1 MERCYLA
8 FDVGGSKYIVG
19 LIDRAGQVLGMRRGV
34 WKALTQEA
42 VLHTLLEEARAL
54 LSETGAQPVACG
66 VTIPGL
72 ADPAAGLWVEA
83 TFSGIRDFPICAR
96 ISEALHLP
104 AYCEN
109 DGQAYA
115 LAEMVFGSCRGV
127 QDFIYMNVS
136 NGIGGALVSGGRLL
150 TGARGNAGEP
160 GHCCA
165 VPGGRLCKCGSRGCL
180 EMHAAGPAIALNY
193 QEAGGAPDADGAPA
207 SARVKVYVQCTH
219 C

>member
-34 WKALTQEA
+34 WPALTQEA

-83 TFSGIRDFPICAR
+83 TVSGIREFPSCAR
-96 ISEALHLP
+96 ISASTP
-104 AYCEN
+104 FSPS
-109 DGQAYA
+109 D
-115 LAEMVFGSCRGV
+115 
-127 QDFIYMNVS
+127 S
-136 NGIGGALVSGGRLL
+136 NKS
-150 TGARGNAGEP
+150 
-160 GHCCA
+160 
-165 VPGGRLCKCGSRGCL
+165 S
-180 EMHAAGPAIALNY
+180 
-193 QEAGGAPDADGAPA
+193 
-207 SARVKVYVQCTH
+207 SARE
-219 C
+219 